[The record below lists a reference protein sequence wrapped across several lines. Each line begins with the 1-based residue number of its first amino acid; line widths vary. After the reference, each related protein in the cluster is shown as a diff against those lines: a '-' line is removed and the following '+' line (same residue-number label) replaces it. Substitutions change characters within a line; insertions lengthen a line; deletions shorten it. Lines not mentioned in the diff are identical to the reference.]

1 MKWTKDQRKV
11 IETRNRNILV
21 SAAAG
26 SGKTAVLV
34 ERIIQIIMDEVH
46 PVDIDHLLIVTFTSA
61 AAGEMRERI
70 SLAIEKRLLEEKD
83 NLHLQKQMALIHS
96 AQITTIHSFCL
107 GMIRNYFNQINLDP
121 GFRMGEEAELRLL
134 KSDVLE
140 EVLEMEYEKK
150 EPDFLAFVESYAT
163 GKSDSGLEDMVLKLY
178 EFSMSYPWPKEWL
191 QKTKEGFNLESKEEL
206 LAAKWMKDLM
216 ENIQFILEE
225 AKIDNGKALQ
235 ICEEGNGPYM
245 YKEAISEDEK
255 IIEQLTSACTYEDLK
270 NLYNQIEW
278 KRLSSKKDA
287 TVSVEKREFVKS
299 LRNTIKASIVEIQKQ
314 YFFQPLEE
322 SLEDIQ
328 KVKPAMEALINLT
341 LLFSEQYR
349 IRKAEKNVLDFN
361 DLEHFALEIL
371 INEKKPTSVALELS
385 EYYEEILVD
394 EYQDSNFVQET
405 LLNSISKEKF
415 GRPNLFM
422 VGDVKQSIYKFRLA
436 KPELFIAKYKRYE
449 IDGEKEQRINLHK
462 NFRSRDSVI
471 DGINEIFQKIMHTSL
486 GNIEY
491 DEEAALYR
499 GASYPEIQEGSL
511 GKTEII
517 LFDGKEELAEEMTV
531 KEREAQGIVSKIKK
545 MMEEGHVFEKDHHR
559 AIKYGDIVILLRSM
573 RGWAEEFASILC
585 DKGIP
590 AYADTQTGYFSAI
603 EVQEILNLLLIIDN
617 PLQDIPLVSVLKSYI
632 GEFSDAELSQI
643 RVETQE
649 QAFFESLKQY
659 EKNNNQ
665 KNNNQKKE
673 NKELIKKIVRFLNF
687 LDKMRER
694 VSYMGV
700 YDLIQ
705 TIYTETGYYNRMSML
720 PGGSIRKGNLDMLLQ
735 KAKEFEK
742 TSYHGLFHFN
752 RYIEK
757 LHQYDMDFGE
767 AGSGEK
773 MQNAVRIMSI
783 HKSKGLEFPVVF
795 LAGMGKQFNQ
805 QDARSR
811 LILHPEMGI
820 GPDYIDYEKRTKV
833 PTLIKKVMQ
842 KKIVLEN
849 LGEELRVLYVGMTR
863 AKEKLIMTGYVKDLE
878 KKLAIWEH
886 QEGNSFRELC
896 EAGSFLDWVLPCAL
910 PLKDTFDIHVSG
922 MEEMVERELAN
933 QLSNQEK
940 RKYLLSWNSD
950 KYLPKEEEK
959 DLYKIFEF
967 NYPYQEEQK
976 IKAKI
981 SVSELKYKAFEKI
994 EEPGEKLFAEE
1005 SKERYIPGFAENK
1018 EKITGTKR
1026 GTLYHKVMQ
1035 CLSFQRISDVNHLE
1049 KEITDLVKTGRISKE
1064 EENLLL
1070 KDKIWRFFE
1079 TPIGKRMAAADRR
1092 NQLFK
1097 EQPFVLGVP
1106 ARKVNPEIPS
1116 EELVIVQGIIDA
1128 FFEEDG
1134 ELVLLDYKTDHVTD
1148 KQELVDR
1155 YRSQLCYYQEAL
1167 EQIIGKKVKERIV
1180 YSFAL
1185 GEEIEL

>member
-34 ERIIQIIMDEVH
+34 ERIIQIITDEVH

-70 SLAIEKRLLEEKD
+70 GLAIEKRLLEEKD

-121 GFRMGEEAELRLL
+121 GFRMGEETELRLL

-140 EVLEMEYEKK
+140 EVLEKEYEKK

-649 QAFFESLKQY
+649 QAFFES
-659 EKNNNQ
+659 
-665 KNNNQKKE
+665 
-673 NKELIKKIVRFLNF
+673 
-687 LDKMRER
+687 
-694 VSYMGV
+694 
-700 YDLIQ
+700 
-705 TIYTETGYYNRMSML
+705 
-720 PGGSIRKGNLDMLLQ
+720 
-735 KAKEFEK
+735 
-742 TSYHGLFHFN
+742 
-752 RYIEK
+752 
-757 LHQYDMDFGE
+757 
-767 AGSGEK
+767 
-773 MQNAVRIMSI
+773 
-783 HKSKGLEFPVVF
+783 
-795 LAGMGKQFNQ
+795 
-805 QDARSR
+805 
-811 LILHPEMGI
+811 
-820 GPDYIDYEKRTKV
+820 
-833 PTLIKKVMQ
+833 
-842 KKIVLEN
+842 
-849 LGEELRVLYVGMTR
+849 
-863 AKEKLIMTGYVKDLE
+863 
-878 KKLAIWEH
+878 
-886 QEGNSFRELC
+886 
-896 EAGSFLDWVLPCAL
+896 
-910 PLKDTFDIHVSG
+910 
-922 MEEMVERELAN
+922 
-933 QLSNQEK
+933 
-940 RKYLLSWNSD
+940 
-950 KYLPKEEEK
+950 
-959 DLYKIFEF
+959 
-967 NYPYQEEQK
+967 
-976 IKAKI
+976 
-981 SVSELKYKAFEKI
+981 
-994 EEPGEKLFAEE
+994 
-1005 SKERYIPGFAENK
+1005 
-1018 EKITGTKR
+1018 
-1026 GTLYHKVMQ
+1026 
-1035 CLSFQRISDVNHLE
+1035 
-1049 KEITDLVKTGRISKE
+1049 
-1064 EENLLL
+1064 
-1070 KDKIWRFFE
+1070 
-1079 TPIGKRMAAADRR
+1079 
-1092 NQLFK
+1092 
-1097 EQPFVLGVP
+1097 
-1106 ARKVNPEIPS
+1106 
-1116 EELVIVQGIIDA
+1116 
-1128 FFEEDG
+1128 
-1134 ELVLLDYKTDHVTD
+1134 
-1148 KQELVDR
+1148 
-1155 YRSQLCYYQEAL
+1155 
-1167 EQIIGKKVKERIV
+1167 
-1180 YSFAL
+1180 
-1185 GEEIEL
+1185 